1 MTRVSKKT
9 QHGIGKVKQRVGP
22 FRSLQSFT
30 GSRRRNSRCPIHFI
44 NGCPDLVFGPDGR
57 AKDRDAGRG
66 RGRNGVAG
74 VAVMMVVVVVM
85 MVVMMVVV
93 VVHVVLVAPV

>member
-1 MTRVSKKT
+1 M
-9 QHGIGKVKQRVGP
+9 KQRVGP

-57 AKDRDAGRG
+57 AKDRDAGGG

-74 VAVMMVVVVVM
+74 VAVMMVVVM
-85 MVVMMVVV
+85 MVVVV